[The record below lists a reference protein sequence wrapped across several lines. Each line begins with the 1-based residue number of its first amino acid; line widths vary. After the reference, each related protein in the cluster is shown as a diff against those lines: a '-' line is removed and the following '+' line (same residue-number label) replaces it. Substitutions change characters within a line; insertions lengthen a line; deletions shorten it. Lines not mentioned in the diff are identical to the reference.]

1 MVSMILKMSAVTG
14 VNILLTYV
22 LWRFVKDK
30 KMTIWLRIL
39 LGAIYG
45 GCAVLSTHFGVNY
58 NTMMLNVRDL
68 APLTAGLFFDPVAG
82 VIAGFIG
89 GIERYIAGTYY
100 GVGSYTR
107 IACSISTC
115 LSGVLA
121 ALLNIYIFKKK
132 KPSAVYAYFL
142 GSTMEV
148 FHMYVVLITHRS
160 DMNMAYYVVKICAG
174 PMIIFTGIGLAM
186 ISLMIRIM
194 SGEWHKPAHS
204 KKTEDIPV
212 SQRFQFW
219 LFVVTTFILIFNLI
233 FGYVIQTQTAVQNS
247 KNVLAASIKNI
258 NGNYGRIN
266 GTVVDISDITIKV
279 GSSGKYEIYTE
290 DGEIVYG
297 DHVGEKVDE
306 SIISKAKDVPSGE
319 TFTADVLGTESL
331 CMTRELHDGNTILVS
346 MPLEEVY
353 EDRNHKT
360 YETVM
365 ADIILFTV
373 IYLLISM
380 LVQNIVVS
388 NIQLVNKSLKKITNG
403 NLDEEVSVYSSSEF
417 ASLSEDINHTVTVL
431 KSYIEAA
438 EHRIEQELEFARN
451 IQESAL
457 PHNFTFS
464 RNDFELYAAM
474 DPAKEV
480 GGDFYDF
487 FLIDSNKLCLVIAD
501 VSGKGIP
508 AALFMMRSKTAIR
521 SFAETGITPGEI
533 FEKANNT
540 LCEGNDANMFV
551 TVWMGILNLDTGHMI
566 CANAGHEFP
575 VLERAGG
582 DYEYY
587 KQKHNMALG
596 VMDGTHYREYELD
609 IAPGDRLLVYTDG
622 IPEAINENEEEYG
635 LNRLLDVINANKDSS
650 QENLIK
656 YIRQDIWAFVGTADQ
671 FDDVT
676 MLGIRYIGKDADF
689 EAVE

>member
-457 PHNFTFS
+457 PHNFTFP

>member
-39 LGAIYG
+39 LGVIYG

-388 NIQLVNKSLKKITNG
+388 NIQLVNKSLNKITNG

-457 PHNFTFS
+457 PHNFTFP

-635 LNRLLDVINANKDSS
+635 LDRLLDVINANKDSS

-689 EAVE
+689 EAL